1 MKVIGKDTQRVDGQA
16 LVRGKPVFADD
27 MQLKDV
33 LYVKILHSP
42 IAHANILSIDVSKA
56 EALEGVVA
64 VFTHKDFKPHY
75 YTTAGQGY
83 PEPGPRD
90 MRILD
95 ETVRFVGDRVAF
107 VAAESITIA
116 EQAIG
121 LIDVEYEELPCIFDS
136 QQSMTAGFAIHPSE
150 GTSGIH
156 DVEKNIAAHL
166 DAKIGDVE
174 AALAGSA
181 HTFEGSYSTPFVQM
195 AHIEPHI
202 SLSWLDD
209 NNRLVIRTSTQ
220 VPHHVRRIVA
230 EVLDIPVGRIRVI
243 KPRIGGGFGGKQ
255 EILNEEVVGAVTLK
269 TGRPAR
275 IEYTRAEELFAARV
289 RHPELLTIQLG
300 FDESHLLT
308 AIDINILEDC
318 GAYGPHALTVMSVT
332 SQKALSMYKA
342 PNIRVNGDGVYTNL
356 PIGGAYRGYG
366 APQAFF
372 PLESLMDEAAME
384 MGIDPID
391 LRLKNVFE
399 VGDDVPIAKI
409 LGEGREGF
417 PMVLYSTE
425 IAACLNEGRALSN
438 WDALRSAEQSGRFRR
453 GVGVAVAG
461 QGSGIPGID
470 MGAAFIKMNEDAS
483 FNLQI
488 GATDLGT
495 GSDTALA
502 QIAAEVL
509 NVSVDKIIVY
519 SSDTDMT
526 PFDTGAYASST
537 TYISGT
543 AVKKAAEACKA
554 MILEQGRKLLQID
567 NAEIIDT
574 RVVGSDGQT
583 ISFSDI
589 CIKSFYTEE
598 QTQIMGS
605 ASHLS
610 YDSPP
615 PFNATFAEVEVDT
628 LTGTVRVIKIVSVTD
643 AGQIINPKMAEGQ
656 VEGGIPQA
664 LGMALSEFMP
674 FDDKGRFTN
683 LDFNSYHI
691 YTSNDMPEMVVRF
704 ADSHEPTG
712 PYGAKAVAEIPINA
726 PAPAVANA
734 VYNAVGVRIK
744 HLPIKPEQILA
755 GMNGK

>member
-308 AIDINILEDC
+308 DRK
-318 GAYGPHALTVMSVT
+318 SV
-332 SQKALSMYKA
+332 
-342 PNIRVNGDGVYTNL
+342 V
-356 PIGGAYRGYG
+356 
-366 APQAFF
+366 
-372 PLESLMDEAAME
+372 
-384 MGIDPID
+384 
-391 LRLKNVFE
+391 
-399 VGDDVPIAKI
+399 
-409 LGEGREGF
+409 
-417 PMVLYSTE
+417 
-425 IAACLNEGRALSN
+425 
-438 WDALRSAEQSGRFRR
+438 
-453 GVGVAVAG
+453 
-461 QGSGIPGID
+461 
-470 MGAAFIKMNEDAS
+470 
-483 FNLQI
+483 
-488 GATDLGT
+488 
-495 GSDTALA
+495 
-502 QIAAEVL
+502 
-509 NVSVDKIIVY
+509 
-519 SSDTDMT
+519 
-526 PFDTGAYASST
+526 
-537 TYISGT
+537 
-543 AVKKAAEACKA
+543 
-554 MILEQGRKLLQID
+554 
-567 NAEIIDT
+567 
-574 RVVGSDGQT
+574 
-583 ISFSDI
+583 
-589 CIKSFYTEE
+589 
-598 QTQIMGS
+598 
-605 ASHLS
+605 
-610 YDSPP
+610 
-615 PFNATFAEVEVDT
+615 
-628 LTGTVRVIKIVSVTD
+628 
-643 AGQIINPKMAEGQ
+643 
-656 VEGGIPQA
+656 
-664 LGMALSEFMP
+664 
-674 FDDKGRFTN
+674 
-683 LDFNSYHI
+683 
-691 YTSNDMPEMVVRF
+691 
-704 ADSHEPTG
+704 
-712 PYGAKAVAEIPINA
+712 
-726 PAPAVANA
+726 
-734 VYNAVGVRIK
+734 
-744 HLPIKPEQILA
+744 
-755 GMNGK
+755 